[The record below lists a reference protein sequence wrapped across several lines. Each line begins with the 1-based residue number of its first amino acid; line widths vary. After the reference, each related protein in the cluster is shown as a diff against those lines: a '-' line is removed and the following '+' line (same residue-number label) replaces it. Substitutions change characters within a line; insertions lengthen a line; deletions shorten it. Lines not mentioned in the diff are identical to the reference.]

1 MLNQKP
7 ILVSSLCFQTQIASD
22 CLYLIK
28 DTKKEMTIACDEPL
42 LSDKDEADSD
52 SDMCSNCSEE
62 SVPVTPPTQAKTK
75 IVATRPAIKQYVLF

>member
-1 MLNQKP
+1 
-7 ILVSSLCFQTQIASD
+7 
-22 CLYLIK
+22 
-28 DTKKEMTIACDEPL
+28 MTIACDEPL